1 MDATEIEETKGQ
13 ANVANDIVVW
23 SLGLVSSVIRWDW
36 FVLYFVLIVVG
47 SNLVSIVLR
56 LLCLVHYTWV

>member
-36 FVLYFVLIVVG
+36 FVLYFVGTIQSRVHVAF
-47 SNLVSIVLR
+47 
-56 LLCLVHYTWV
+56 LL